1 MQNSKKRGTIGITK
15 IQDPEVTIEEAEDVE
30 ATTSKDKSMKT
41 NERVEMIKI
50 MKRSVKEEV
59 VMAMMSVTIDE

>member
-1 MQNSKKRGTIGITK
+1 M
-15 IQDPEVTIEEAEDVE
+15 TIEEAEDVE